1 MPDARRNS
9 RRTQLRQPTVA
20 EMVASVLRQR
30 IIDGTL
36 GEGGLL
42 PKQEDLLREF
52 NVSKPSMREALRIL
66 ETEGLVTVRRG
77 NVGGAVSHVP
87 TSRTAAYTLGL
98 VLESRSVPLADV
110 GHALSL
116 VEPLCA
122 GLCAAREDRAE
133 TVVPVLQQAHEE
145 AQEHSDDL
153 PTFASAM
160 RRFHEL
166 LVELCGNETL
176 IVVAG
181 ALESLWSHG
190 EAEWAATADTAGTA
204 APDLHGPTSLAAHE
218 QLLELIIRGDANAVR
233 ELARAHLERTL
244 FYVDASSAEVR
255 VSSSPLRGTDVLHD
269 HQRRDT

>member
-1 MPDARRNS
+1 
-9 RRTQLRQPTVA
+9 
-20 EMVASVLRQR
+20 MVASVLRQR

-42 PKQEDLLREF
+42 PKQEDMLKEF

-87 TSRTAAYTLGL
+87 TSRTAAYTIGL

-110 GHALSL
+110 GHALAL
-116 VEPLCA
+116 VEPMCA
-122 GLCAAREDRAE
+122 GMCASREDRAE
-133 TVVPVLQQAHEE
+133 AVVPILREAHEQ
-145 AQEHSDDL
+145 ARDQRDDL
-153 PTFASAM
+153 PTFAASM

-166 LVELCGNETL
+166 LVELCGNETM
-176 IVVAG
+176 IVVVG
-181 ALESLWSHG
+181 SLESLWSHG

-204 APDLHGPTSLAAHE
+204 PTDLHGPTSLSAHE
-218 QLLELIIRGDANAVR
+218 QLLELIVRGDASAVR

-244 FYVDASSAEVR
+244 FYVDASAAEVR
-255 VSSSPLRGTDVLHD
+255 VSSSPLRAPDGLHD